1 MEIPTY
7 PRISVLNSS
16 CWLVN
21 SQFQVY
27 LDEITLRLR
36 QDEGQASSKAAREP
50 VSKGVAVTLPRCGQA
65 MWL

>member
-7 PRISVLNSS
+7 MCIYIYIISPRISVLNSS

-36 QDEGQASSKAAREP
+36 QDEGQASSKAARDE
-50 VSKGVAVTLPRCGQA
+50 SL
-65 MWL
+65 

>member
-36 QDEGQASSKAAREP
+36 QDEGQASSKAARDE
-50 VSKGVAVTLPRCGQA
+50 SL
-65 MWL
+65 